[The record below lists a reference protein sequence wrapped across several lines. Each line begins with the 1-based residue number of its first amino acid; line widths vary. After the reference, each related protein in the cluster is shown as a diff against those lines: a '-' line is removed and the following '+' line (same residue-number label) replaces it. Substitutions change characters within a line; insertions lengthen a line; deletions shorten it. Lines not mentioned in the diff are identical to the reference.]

1 MAGQAATLAGGG
13 RLLGFPTSIFRGCK
27 KFEICYNS
35 DVNHY
40 KNSGDYM
47 NRFAF
52 TLAEVLITL
61 GIIGV
66 VAALTMPNLIANHK
80 AKQLRTAFLK
90 GYSML
95 TQAYEQYHK
104 DTSCST
110 TDCLRSGFYMDLKP
124 YFKIAKYCKIDNNLN
139 DKDCF
144 KRETTDTS
152 YKNFS
157 KTVSGIS
164 TYMFDDGQFVTIDG
178 MLVTF
183 EQQATGN
190 KYVFIGLDTNGHQ
203 KGPNVLGQDLFLFQ
217 IVNKGDRG
225 FVLPVGAEGTAYK
238 GDTYCSLTSTNS
250 VNGYTCAAK
259 ALAEQDF
266 FKKLK

>member
-1 MAGQAATLAGGG
+1 MRSTRGGG
-13 RLLGFPTSIFRGCK
+13 NLLSSYSK
-27 KFEICYNS
+27 S
-35 DVNHY
+35 
-40 KNSGDYM
+40 
-47 NRFAF
+47 FAF
-52 TLAEVLITL
+52 TLAEVLVTL

-110 TDCLRSGFYMDLKP
+110 TDCLPSNYYRYIRP
-124 YFKIAKYCKIDNNLN
+124 YFKIAKYCNVDNNLN

-144 KRETTDTS
+144 ERNTMDTS

-157 KTVSGIS
+157 KTRTGINTS
-164 TYMFDDGQFVTIDG
+164 MFDEGQFVAANG

-183 EQQATGN
+183 EQNNLGDF
-190 KYVFIGLDTNGHQ
+190 YMGLDTTGRA

-217 IVNKGDRG
+217 IVDKGDRG
-225 FVLPVGAEGTAYK
+225 FLLPVGTEGTK
-238 GDTYCSLTSTNS
+238 FTDENIYCSLTSTNYQ
-250 VNGYTCAAK
+250 NGYACAAK
-259 ALAEQDF
+259 ALAEKDF

>member
-1 MAGQAATLAGGG
+1 M
-13 RLLGFPTSIFRGCK
+13 
-27 KFEICYNS
+27 
-35 DVNHY
+35 V
-40 KNSGDYM
+40 
-47 NRFAF
+47 
-52 TLAEVLITL
+52 TL

-110 TDCLRSGFYMDLKP
+110 TDCLGSGFYMDLKP

-144 KRETTDTS
+144 KRMTTDTS

-157 KTVSGIS
+157 RTVSGIS
-164 TYMFDDGQFVTIDG
+164 TYMFDDGQFVTVDG

-183 EQQATGN
+183 EQRASGN
-190 KYVFIGLDTNGHQ
+190 REVFIGLDTTGRQ

-225 FVLPVGAEGTAYK
+225 FVLPVGAEGT
-238 GDTYCSLTSTNS
+238 TFTEEIYCSLTSTS
-250 VNGYTCAAK
+250 PENGYACAAK
-259 ALAEQDF
+259 ALAEKDF